1 MCCALGPS
9 QGRRGGGVG
18 RLRAK
23 VAAREWPVAT
33 DCCRSALERGGGPP
47 KVVEGHGRSRVT
59 YKGHETPH
67 VPLHHASHGPPPPVG
82 EERQLTTPL
91 GTSARGPPSPTACLP
106 QRNICGAAPLVGQ
119 EARPYASGK
128 TRRYPMGAFTEKTKS
143 LPNAAAGKEKQG
155 TGKGH

>member
-82 EERQLTTPL
+82 EERPPTTPL
-91 GTSARGPPSPTACLP
+91 GKSASSPTSPTACLT
-106 QRNICGAAPLVGQ
+106 QRKLSGAAPSGGQ
-119 EARPYASGK
+119 EARTYATETGRAS
-128 TRRYPMGAFTEKTKS
+128 RRATGEP
-143 LPNAAAGKEKQG
+143 AG
-155 TGKGH
+155 